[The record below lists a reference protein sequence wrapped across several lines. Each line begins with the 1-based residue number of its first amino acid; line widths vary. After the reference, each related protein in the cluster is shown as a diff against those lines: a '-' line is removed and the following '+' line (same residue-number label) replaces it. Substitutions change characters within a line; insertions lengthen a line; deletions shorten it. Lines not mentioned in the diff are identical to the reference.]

1 MHIFVTGGAG
11 FIGSHTVDLLEAEGH
26 QVRIFD
32 DLSTGS
38 LGNLAHHDNV
48 IWGDVLDAEALTA
61 AMAGC
66 DAVLHLAAVVSVP
79 DSIVRPAHA
88 HATNATGTLNVLEA
102 ARRNGI
108 RRVVLASSAAVYGAN
123 QRLPLEEQ
131 EPPMPLS
138 PYAVQKWENE
148 AYARC
153 YADLHGL
160 RPICLR
166 YFNVF
171 GPRQDPASP
180 YSGVLSRFLAAVA
193 TGAPV
198 TINGDGAQSRDFVY
212 VGDVAR
218 ANVLALTAPF
228 EVGGAVLNVG
238 TGTAVTVLEAYEA
251 IRALAGGGA
260 EPTFGPERRGDV
272 RHSLAAIG
280 QAEALLGYKPRQAF
294 GEGLARTLAWARER
308 RAAGTQVMLR
318 AG

>member
-1 MHIFVTGGAG
+1 
-11 FIGSHTVDLLEAEGH
+11 VDLLLAEGH
-26 QVRIFD
+26 AVRIFD

-38 LGNLAHHDNV
+38 LDNLPHHGDV
-48 IWGDVLDAEALTA
+48 VWGDILDMEALVA

-79 DSIVRPAHA
+79 DSIARPERAHGI
-88 HATNATGTLNVLEA
+88 NATGTLNVLEA

-123 QRLPLEEQ
+123 QRLPLDEAEA
-131 EPPMPLS
+131 PMPLS
-138 PYAVQKWENE
+138 PYAVQKWQNE

-160 RPICLR
+160 KPICLR

-180 YSGVLSRFLAAVA
+180 YSGVLSRFLAAVVA
-193 TGAPV
+193 EAPV
-198 TINGDGAQSRDFVY
+198 TIHGDGGQSRDFVD
-212 VGDVAR
+212 VADVAR
-218 ANVLALTAPF
+218 ANVLALTAPI
-228 EVGGAVLNVG
+228 EVGGLVANVG
-238 TGTAVTVLEAYEA
+238 SGRAVTVLEAYEA

-260 EPTFGPERRGDV
+260 DPTFGPARAGDV
-272 RHSLAAIG
+272 RHSLANIELAG
-280 QAEALLGYKPRQAF
+280 RQLGYQPRHAF

-308 RAAGTQVMLR
+308 RAAGTSVLLR